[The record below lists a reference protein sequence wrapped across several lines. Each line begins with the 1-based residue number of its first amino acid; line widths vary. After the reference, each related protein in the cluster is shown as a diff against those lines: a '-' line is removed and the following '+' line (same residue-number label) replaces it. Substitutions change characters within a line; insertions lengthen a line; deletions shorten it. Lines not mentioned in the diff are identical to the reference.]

1 MTAVSDEK
9 LFARF
14 KANPPATSASIA
26 RCQAELRFSLP
37 ADYVQFLLRMN
48 GGEGFLGE
56 NAYLRLWRVEELAE
70 MDAGYHVAEFEPEM
84 FLFGSNGGG
93 EAFAFDIRSEPRP
106 IVAVPFVGMEWS
118 AAILIATSFRA
129 FLEVLFTSGIPYSCS
144 ANEDC
149 ARP

>member
-14 KANPPATSASIA
+14 KPNPPATSASIA
-26 RCQAELRFSLP
+26 RCQAELKFSLP

-48 GGEGFLGE
+48 GGEGFLSE
-56 NAYLRLWRVEELAE
+56 NAYLVLYPVEELAE
-70 MDAGYHVAEFEPEM
+70 TNAGHVSKFAPEM
-84 FLFGSNGGG
+84 FIFGSDGAG

-106 IVAVPFVGMEWS
+106 IVAVSRITLDWCD
-118 AAILIATSFRA
+118 AIVIATNFRA
-129 FLEVLFTSGIPYSCS
+129 FLEVLFTSGIPYSCA
-144 ANEDC
+144 ANENC